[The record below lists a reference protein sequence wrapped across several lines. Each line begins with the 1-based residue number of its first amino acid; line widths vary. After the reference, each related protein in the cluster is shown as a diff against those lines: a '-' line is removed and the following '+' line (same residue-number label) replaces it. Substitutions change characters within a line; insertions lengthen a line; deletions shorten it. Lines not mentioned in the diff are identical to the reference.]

1 MKRTLFRH
9 VTGIL
14 MASLFLL
21 TLVCA
26 CGGAL
31 AEGEPSLR
39 FEEAEISIPVRYTA
53 RVTPVAENVENPRS
67 LKYVW
72 TSDDEQIATVQNGT
86 VKGVSAGDT
95 VITCSTELPDGK
107 QLSCTLTAHIV
118 EPVKSV
124 SIQTR
129 ANTKVDGGET
139 LAIEY
144 TVQPENATDPS
155 LTWESS
161 DPDIATVD
169 SFGVVTAVAAGKVNI
184 TATTNDGSKKQ
195 ARVQLYVPAMSCA
208 TEQLDVTEPEG
219 ASFEIGYYGA
229 DWEQN
234 VTVKVTGDAFA
245 WHAEQAGN
253 TVTVH
258 VVGETV
264 GSGKLDFSDKK
275 DPAGKFSVGIEI
287 HSEAVPLSRQ
297 DPDLMDAV
305 LTALDKPAC
314 TEALAALQGGEVVT
328 RGATGEAAT
337 GLQQA
342 LADLGFSVEVT
353 GTADQATMEALNKLM
368 TSLGMKKVTQVDA
381 SVYAELL
388 KLLLA
393 ATDEDAARDV
403 MADAFGA
410 DVDTGA
416 FMYLLGSARY
426 SQGKYYSAMKA
437 FESCEYRDWEK
448 RASACVQTRPRN
460 GEMWHNPDY
469 VSNEAILIFSVN
481 AVNKNDGYYF
491 KVFAEDGTYV
501 SSMFV
506 NGSGRA
512 TAKLP
517 GGIYKIMDAK
527 GETWFGT
534 DDLFG
539 PEGEY
544 EYMVFDEYDDDK
556 YKTLLEAGYYW
567 TITINTTG
575 SEGGTGVGGES
586 LDWDDLG
593 AE

>member
-1 MKRTLFRH
+1 MKRTLRF
-9 VTGIL
+9 VI
-14 MASLFLL
+14 LL
-21 TLVCA
+21 TALLLVSA
-26 CGGAL
+26 VAL
-31 AEGEPSLR
+31 AEAEPSLR
-39 FEEAEISIPVRYTA
+39 FEEAEISIPVQYTA
-53 RVTPVAENVENPRS
+53 RVTPVAENVENPRA
-67 LKYVW
+67 LKYAW

-86 VKGVSAGDT
+86 VKGVSAGDAA
-95 VITCSTELPDGK
+95 ITCSAELPDGT
-107 QLSCTLTAHIV
+107 QLSCSLTAHIV

-124 SIQTR
+124 SIQTK
-129 ANTKVDGGET
+129 ANTKVNGGET
-139 LAIEY
+139 LALEY

-169 SFGVVTAVAAGKVNI
+169 SSGAVTAVSAGKVNI

-195 ARVQLYVPAMSCA
+195 ARVQLYVPAMSCE
-208 TEQLDVTEPEG
+208 TEQLDVTEQEG
-219 ASFEIGYYGA
+219 ASFEIGYYGE
-229 DWEQN
+229 DWDQN
-234 VTVKVTGDAFA
+234 VTVRVTGDSFA
-245 WHAEQAGN
+245 WHTEQTGN

-258 VVGETV
+258 VAGETV
-264 GSGKLDFSDKK
+264 GSGKLEFSDKK

-297 DPDLMDAV
+297 DPELMDAL
-305 LTALDKPAC
+305 LTALNRPAC
-314 TEALAALQGGEVVT
+314 ADALAALRGGEVIT
-328 RGATGEAAT
+328 RGAAGEAAT

-342 LADLGFSVEVT
+342 LADLGLIPEVT
-353 GTADQATMEALNKLM
+353 GTADQATMEALNKLL
-368 TSLGMKKVTQVDA
+368 TSLGMKKITQVDA

-403 MADAFGA
+403 MAEAFGA
-410 DVDTGA
+410 EVDTGA

-426 SQGKYYSAMKA
+426 AQGKYYSAMKA
-437 FESCEYRDWEK
+437 YESSEYRDWEK

-469 VSNEAILIFSVN
+469 VSNEAILIFQVN
-481 AVNKNDGYYF
+481 AVNKSDGYYF
-491 KVFAEDGTYV
+491 KVFAEDGTCV

-506 NGSGRA
+506 NGSGSA
-512 TAKLP
+512 SAKLP
-517 GGIYKIMDAK
+517 EGIYKIMDAR

-544 EYMVFDEYDDDK
+544 EYMVFEEIEDDK
-556 YKTLLEAGYYW
+556 YKTMLEAGYYW
-567 TITINTTG
+567 TITINSTG
-575 SEGGTGVGGES
+575 SEGGTGVGGET